1 MNKSNILLD
10 PIQVPTPEEAKL
22 LRHLSRVR
30 VSYAAELAEMCG
42 VSSKYA
48 SSMITR
54 LRRKGLV
61 AVTGDS
67 RGSPGKRRVFLEITD
82 SGRIALDVISSG
94 RPYQV
99 VRAFKTK
106 EGQEDER
113 NR

>member
-1 MNKSNILLD
+1 MRKNLSLD

-61 AVTGDS
+61 AVAGDS

-82 SGRIALDVISSG
+82 SGRIALDAISSG